1 METTGNETNN
11 KKNEAQ
17 NNELTMEQVMAN
29 MDAAA
34 AADGKSQAISRG
46 NVVSGTV
53 IKITGDT
60 VYVNVGHKS
69 EGLIAIE
76 EFTDAGEQPEVGSK
90 VSVMV
95 MKPED
100 KNGDLIVS
108 KKRADAKFA
117 WDDIMNNQ
125 AADKPVK
132 AKVVKATKG
141 GYEAYFKGV
150 RCFVPSSQLLD
161 RKDSKPA
168 DYIGNSYDFKILEVN
183 KKRNNIILS
192 RKALVEAE
200 ESIKLDKIFSTLQEG
215 STVNGTVKSF
225 TEYGAFIDIG
235 GIDGLLHITDMS
247 YGHVS
252 NPADV
257 VPSIGSQITCKV
269 LKLVRE
275 TKKISLG
282 LKQLTKNPWEEVG
295 DKYKAG
301 EIYECT
307 VKNTADYGVF
317 ATLEPGVDGLIHVSD
332 LSWSGR
338 TRPNDFKPGQKVS
351 AKVLDVNLEIKKIK
365 LGVKQVTKDPW
376 EKVTEVYPENTITT
390 GKIKSIL
397 NYGVFVELEDG
408 IEGFIHISNISWT
421 KKVNHPSELLKVG
434 DSVEVKV
441 LKLDLETKKINL
453 GIKQTHVDPWT
464 MVESKFKVEQI
475 VDGKVTNVKKFGAF
489 VELEEGIEGL
499 IHISDLSWT
508 KRLNHANEMLK
519 TGDPVKVKII
529 EINPA
534 EKKIALSYKH
544 LTKDPWSDIETRFS
558 IGATVE
564 GKITHFASFGA
575 FVEVEE
581 GVEGLLHTSDLSWS
595 KKYSDP
601 SEVLKEGENVKVLVL
616 NIDKDNR
623 KISLGVK
630 QLAQD
635 PLIAYKEKMD
645 SGEMLDGKVK
655 SIQEYGAFIEF
666 EDGVEG
672 LIHISQLADERVDK
686 VENVVKAGQ
695 QVKVKVI
702 EVNMGERKIKLS
714 MRTNAVPNS
723 SSSSSSPASGGGS
736 SSSSGKEK
744 DLVNKINR
752 ANDADTDDDTP
763 EWKEKLGNFNQK

>member
-1 METTGNETNN
+1 METTGNGTNN
-11 KKNEAQ
+11 KKNEAH
-17 NNELTMEQVMAN
+17 NDLTMDQVIAS

-34 AADGKSQAISRG
+34 AADGKGAAISRG

-53 IKITGDT
+53 IKVTSDT

-95 MKPED
+95 LKPED
-100 KNGDLIVS
+100 KNGDLILS

-125 AADKPVK
+125 AADKPIK
-132 AKVVKATKG
+132 AKVIKATKG
-141 GYEAYFKGV
+141 GYEAYYKGV

-161 RKDSKPA
+161 RKDSKPS

-200 ESIKLDKIFSTLQEG
+200 ENIKLDKIFSTLQEG
-215 STVNGTVKSF
+215 STVTGTVKSF

-257 VPSIGSQITCKV
+257 VSSIGSQITCKV
-269 LKLVRE
+269 LKLDRK

-282 LKQLTKNPWEEVG
+282 LKQLSKNPWEEVG
-295 DKYKAG
+295 DKYKVG

-307 VKNTADYGVF
+307 VKNIADYGVF

-338 TRPNDFKPGQKVS
+338 TRPNDFKSGQKIK
-351 AKVLDVNLEIKKIK
+351 AKVIDVNLEIKKIK
-365 LGVKQVTKDPW
+365 LGIKQVTKDPW
-376 EKVTEVYPENTITT
+376 EKVTETYPENTITN

-421 KKVNHPSELLKVG
+421 KKINHPSELLKVG
-434 DSVEVKV
+434 DSIEVKV

-464 MVESKFKVEQI
+464 MVESKFKVDQI
-475 VDGKVTNVKKFGAF
+475 VEGKVTNVKKFGAF

-529 EINPA
+529 EINPV

-544 LTKDPWSDIETRFS
+544 LTKDPWSDIETRFP

-581 GVEGLLHTSDLSWS
+581 GVEGLLHTSDLAWN

-601 SEVLKEGENVKVLVL
+601 SEVLKEGETVKVLVL

-623 KISLGVK
+623 KMSLGVK

-666 EDGVEG
+666 DDGIEG

-702 EVNMGERKIKLS
+702 EVNMNERKIKLS
-714 MRTNAVPNS
+714 MRTNAVA
-723 SSSSSSPASGGGS
+723 SSSSSSPASSHHS
-736 SSSSGKEK
+736 SSSSKDK
-744 DLVNKINR
+744 DLVNKINKE
-752 ANDADTDDDTP
+752 NDNDGDDDTP
-763 EWKEKLGNFNQK
+763 EWKEKLGSLNQK